1 MMARKHFKDLSTGR
15 KFWVMLLGA
24 AQVALQGAALKDL
37 ATRPSAEV
45 NGPKTAWFFASFF
58 NFIGPLSYFA
68 VGRKK

>member
-1 MMARKHFKDLSTGR
+1 MAAKKHFKNLSGGR
-15 KFWVMLLGA
+15 KFWVMTMGA

-37 ATRPSAEV
+37 AGRPAAQV
-45 NGPKTAWFFASFF
+45 NGPKIAWFFASFF